1 MKSLRQPFDQLG
13 AVARPRCDK
22 CSSRCRYSYLKPFD
36 ARLLEKWPV
45 RTRLNPAENDDEECS
60 QEAPIATAIP
70 TLF

>member
-1 MKSLRQPFDQLG
+1 LTSWELWLDPG
-13 AVARPRCDK
+13 VTNVALVADT
-22 CSSRCRYSYLKPFD
+22 LKPFD